1 MPGINAENGN
11 GLVVPRPSLDDT
23 NTNAVAGGGGGSAVT
38 TTTTTSGGA
47 NSMWANNTGRS
58 SLESSRTGV
67 SRSGNLNVMM
77 HNNNNPNSSVSSS
90 ILSNMGGMGG
100 TSDNDTEVSIGISF
114 PEIDGRDPQEQLET
128 LREMLEKTTRIREGA
143 VNFLRMDIDVRF

>member
-1 MPGINAENGN
+1 
-11 GLVVPRPSLDDT
+11 
-23 NTNAVAGGGGGSAVT
+23 
-38 TTTTTSGGA
+38 
-47 NSMWANNTGRS
+47 
-58 SLESSRTGV
+58 
-67 SRSGNLNVMM
+67 MM

-128 LREMLEKTTRIREGA
+128 LREMLEKTTRIKEGA
-143 VNFLRMDIDVRF
+143 VNFLRMDIDVCF